1 MLYVHF
7 SNRYET
13 LARRLMAELGGTR
26 DDVFAKDQ
34 VVIPSAAVQR
44 DLTLALADRHGVC
57 ANIEFVYLARWL
69 WQQVARVVPGV
80 ADESPFD
87 PAALAWRVY
96 AAFGDADFVAAHPR
110 LSSYLDTAGND
121 HVMRYELA
129 VKVASLLEQY
139 VTYRTD
145 WLAKWQAGASVA
157 ALSKS
162 DGDARHD
169 ERWQAALWQRI
180 AGELD
185 MVAEHPLERLVHA
198 LKQGGSKLA
207 REAGLPSTVHVF
219 ALSAV
224 PPLHLQALQAL
235 GRWSDVHVHALNPCR
250 EYWFDVV
257 DLKQLS
263 QLDAAGQADGFD
275 VGHRLLASW
284 GKQTQAA
291 LALLT
296 GISEGEGAQATD
308 SYEESGASTVL
319 AQLQDSILDLREL
332 EPASIQ
338 RAANDRS
345 VEVHVCHSLTR
356 ELEVLHDHLL
366 GLFAANPQLQPS
378 DILVVTPDLA
388 GAAPLIEA
396 VFGTAPGAR
405 KIPFAITG
413 LARSTINTP
422 VRAFGQLLALAA
434 SRCAASDVFGL
445 LQQPVVARS
454 FDLDDDSLAQVH
466 DWMREAGIRWGL
478 DDEHVAAL
486 DLPAQV
492 SHTLAAGME
501 RLWLGYALPDS
512 VHEPFEGL
520 LPAGGAEGSS
530 AVALG
535 AFWNFIQALQDLRD
549 AMGQA
554 RTPAEW
560 LAYLHATAD
569 TFLSGQASEVE
580 DLLELHG
587 TLDELA
593 AAMERGGLQE
603 PIASSVVRAVL
614 ERAFEDPA
622 RGGVPTGR
630 VTFASMSSL
639 RTVPFKVV
647 CAIGLNDGAFPT
659 ADRPP
664 EFDLMAHAPRLGDR
678 QRRTDQRTL
687 FLDLVLAARE
697 SLYLSYV
704 GRSIRDNAPLP
715 PSVLIAELLDVL
727 VPAIAASGDSEA
739 DLKAARDQL
748 VVAHPLQ
755 PFSPQAFTA
764 DDERLRSFD
773 AELAEALRAALT
785 AKAQGTQTRHAGL
798 DPASMPSTAA
808 NANTWIPG
816 QARDDSNAGTR
827 SPSQGAT
834 PTPRHAGLD
843 PASIDDEETI
853 PDEAACFFTKPLPEP
868 GPEWRTVPIAR
879 LVEFF
884 RNPSQFILKRRL
896 NLDLGWDEEP
906 LADDEPFLPDVPS
919 RSQLAHR
926 LLPVLLEGADLDT
939 ARRLAAAGTELPA
952 GAIGTAEME
961 RELANLNRFAQAV
974 RRASAGHVL
983 PPHQAS
989 IELNID
995 GEPWTVEGAFAD
1007 LRPTGAVRS
1016 RYDDERARDVLT
1028 AWIHHLALCAAP
1040 HPEGEPVT
1048 RSVARDGTRTF
1059 PAMDAGDAKA
1069 HLAELVALYRQGLR
1083 APLEFYPK
1091 SAWALVQN
1099 GDSKARQAWFGSRDF
1114 GGERDRPAYQL
1125 ALRGI
1130 DDPLGGE
1137 FERLATTVFG
1147 HIPDHWLPHVSS
1159 EEER

>member
-13 LARRLMAELGGTR
+13 LARLLMSELGGTR

-34 VVIPSAAVQR
+34 VIIPSAAVQR

-87 PAALAWRVY
+87 PDALAWRAY
-96 AAFGDADFVAAHPR
+96 AAFGDTDFVAAHPR
-110 LSSYLDTAGND
+110 LSSYLQTAGND

-157 ALSKS
+157 ALAKS
-162 DGDARHD
+162 DSDARHD

-185 MVAEHPLERLVHA
+185 MVAEHPLQRLVHA
-198 LKQGGSKLA
+198 LEQGGGKLA

-250 EYWFDVV
+250 EYWFDLV

-284 GKQTQAA
+284 GKQTQAS

-296 GISEGEGAQATD
+296 GISEGEGAQTTD
-308 SYEESGASTVL
+308 SYEDSGARTVL

-332 EPASIQ
+332 EPASVQ
-338 RAANDRS
+338 RADADRS

-413 LARSTINTP
+413 LGRSTINTP
-422 VRAFGQLLALAA
+422 VRAFLQLLALAA

-486 DLPAQV
+486 DLPAQI

-501 RLWLGYALPDS
+501 RLYLGYALPDRVS
-512 VHEPFEGL
+512 EPFEGL

-535 AFWNFIQALQDLRD
+535 AFWNFIQALQDLCD

-569 TFLSGQASEVE
+569 TFLSGHASEVE

-593 AAMERGGLQE
+593 AAMERGGLRE

-727 VPAIAASGDSEA
+727 VPAIAASGDSEK
-739 DLKAARDQL
+739 DLEAARQQL

-764 DDERLRSFD
+764 NDERVRSFD
-773 AELAEALRAALT
+773 AELAEALREALV
-785 AKAQGTQTRHAGL
+785 ARNRHAGP
-798 DPASMPSTAA
+798 DPASRPVDAK
-808 NANTWIPG
+808 TWIPG
-816 QARDDSNAGTR
+816 QARDDNSGGAS
-827 SPSQGAT
+827 SPSASN
-834 PTPRHAGLD
+834 PPRHAGPD
-843 PASIDDEETI
+843 PASIDDEETV
-853 PDEAACFFTKPLPEP
+853 PEEATCFFTTPLPEP
-868 GPEWRTVPIAR
+868 GAEWRTVPIAR

-884 RNPSQFILKRRL
+884 RNPSQFILRRRL

-989 IELNID
+989 IELSID
-995 GEPWTVEGAFAD
+995 GEPWTVEGAFAE

-1048 RSVARDGTRTF
+1048 RNVARNGMRTYA
-1059 PAMDAGDAKA
+1059 AMDAGEAKA
-1069 HLAELVALYRQGLR
+1069 HLTELVALYRQGLR
-1083 APLEFYPK
+1083 APLAFYPK

-1099 GDSKARQAWFGSRDF
+1099 GDSKARQAWFGSPDF
-1114 GGERDRPAYQL
+1114 GGERDQPAYQL

-1130 DDPLGGE
+1130 DDPLGGD

-1147 HIPDHWLPHVSS
+1147 HIPDDWLPHVSS
-1159 EEER
+1159 EEEQ

>member
-13 LARRLMAELGGTR
+13 LARLLMAELGGTR

-80 ADESPFD
+80 AAESPFD

-110 LSSYLDTAGND
+110 LSSYLATAGND
-121 HVMRYELA
+121 RVMRYELA

-145 WLAKWQAGASVA
+145 WLAKWQAGGSVA
-157 ALSKS
+157 VLATS

-185 MVAEHPLERLVHA
+185 MVSEHPLERLVHA
-198 LKQGGSKLA
+198 LEQGGPQLA
-207 REAGLPSTVHVF
+207 REAGLPSVVHVF

-250 EYWFDVV
+250 EYWFDLV

-263 QLDAAGQADGFD
+263 QLEAAGQADGFD

-284 GKQTQAA
+284 GKQTQAS

-296 GISEGEGAQATD
+296 GISEGEGAQA
-308 SYEESGASTVL
+308 SELYEPSGASTVL

-332 EPASIQ
+332 EAASIQ
-338 RAANDRS
+338 RADGDRS
-345 VEVHVCHSLTR
+345 IEVHVCHSLTR

-366 GLFAANPQLQPS
+366 GLFAANPRLQPS

-388 GAAPLIEA
+388 GAAPLIDA

-413 LARSTINTP
+413 LGRSTINTP
-422 VRAFGQLLALAA
+422 VRAFLQLLALAA

-492 SHTLAAGME
+492 SHTLAAGTE

-535 AFWNFIQALQDLRD
+535 AFWNFIQALQDLRE

-569 TFLSGQASEVE
+569 TFLSGQAAEVE

-593 AAMERGGLQE
+593 AAMERGGLRE
-603 PIASSVVRAVL
+603 TIASSVVRAVL

-664 EFDLMAHAPRLGDR
+664 EFDLMTHAPRLGDR

-687 FLDLVLAARE
+687 FLDLVLAARD

-727 VPAIAASGDSEA
+727 VPAIAASGDSES
-739 DLKAARDQL
+739 DLKAAREQL

-755 PFSPQAFTA
+755 PFSPQAFTSR
-764 DDERLRSFD
+764 DERVRSFD
-773 AELAEALRAALT
+773 AELAEALREALVAAN
-785 AKAQGTQTRHAGL
+785 RHAGPDGARPGP
-798 DPASMPSTAA
+798 DPGAYRRDDEARD
-808 NANTWIPG
+808 WIPG
-816 QARDDSNAGTR
+816 QARDDT
-827 SPSQGAT
+827 
-834 PTPRHAGLD
+834 D
-843 PASIDDEETI
+843 EASEDAIAE
-853 PDEAACFFTKPLPEP
+853 EAACFFTKPLPEP
-868 GPEWRTVPIAR
+868 GAEWRTVPIAR

-884 RNPSQFILKRRL
+884 RNPSQFILRRRM
-896 NLDLGWDEEP
+896 NVDLGWDEEP

-919 RSQLAHR
+919 RSQLAQR
-926 LLPVLLEGADLDT
+926 LLPVLLEGADLAA

-952 GAIGTAEME
+952 GAIGAAEME

-1040 HPEGEPVT
+1040 HPAGEPVT

-1059 PAMDAGDAKA
+1059 GAMDTGEAKA
-1069 HLAELVALYRQGLR
+1069 LLAELVALYRRGLR
-1083 APLEFYPK
+1083 QPLEFYPK
-1091 SAWALVQN
+1091 SAWALVRN
-1099 GDSKARQAWFGSRDF
+1099 GDSKARQAWFGSPEF
-1114 GGERDRPAYQL
+1114 GGERDQPAYQL

-1137 FERLATTVFG
+1137 FESLANTVFG
-1147 HIPDHWLPHVSS
+1147 HIPDDWLPHASS
-1159 EEER
+1159 EEAQ